1 MTAAAAPTRQADP
14 LVVAIAY
21 LGFIVLGIPGA
32 LLGVAT
38 PSIRENFALTLD
50 TFGLLFIATT
60 SGYFLASVISGRL
73 FARFGAA
80 AIFGASAVVSAVGL
94 LGYIISPSWLIM
106 LAFGVVAG
114 LGAGLLDAGMNIYFA
129 AHFGPRLMNWLHACF
144 GIGAT
149 IGPLLMTFIL
159 NAGGTWRTGYIMV
172 GGLYG
177 GLALLFFLTQARW
190 GGGAPQSKT
199 DAPAPVSAS
208 AQETLRLPIVWVGIL
223 LFIAYAGLEMSA
235 GQWAFSLFTEARSV
249 DQNTAGLWVSIYW
262 GSFTVGRIVFGAIV
276 TYVKPATLIRACTG
290 LVLVGALLLWW
301 NPIPESGLIALSL
314 YGFALAPIFALLVT
328 NTQDTLGPKHG
339 PNAIGFQVGAA
350 SLGLGVLPGLIGV
363 LAEATG
369 SLEVVPPIL
378 LVLVAIMA
386 ILYELTHN
394 PRLAHVRDDG

>member
-1 MTAAAAPTRQADP
+1 MTAAAASTRQADP
-14 LVVAIAY
+14 LVVVIAY
-21 LGFIVLGIPGA
+21 LGFIILGIPGA

-50 TFGLLFIATT
+50 TFGLLFVATT

-73 FARFGAA
+73 FARFRAA
-80 AIFGASAVVSAVGL
+80 VIFGASATISAVGL
-94 LGYIISPSWLIM
+94 LGYTIAPVWLVM

-144 GIGAT
+144 GIGST
-149 IGPLLMTFIL
+149 LGPLLMTSIL
-159 NAGGTWRTGYIMV
+159 NAEGTWRTGYIIV

-190 GGGAPQSKT
+190 GPGAPAGTTGRSASVG
-199 DAPAPVSAS
+199 APAR
-208 AQETLRLPIVWVGIL
+208 ETLRLPIVWVGIL

-235 GQWAFSLFTEARSV
+235 GQWAFSLFTEARAI
-249 DQNTAGLWVSIYW
+249 DQNTAGVWVSIYW
-262 GSFTVGRIVFGAIV
+262 GSFTVGRIIFGAIV
-276 TYVKPATLIRACTG
+276 TYVRPALLIRACIG
-290 LVLVGALLLWW
+290 LVLLGALLLWW
-301 NPIPESGLIALSL
+301 NPLPESGLVALAL

-328 NTQDTLGPKHG
+328 NTQERLGPKHG

-350 SLGLGVLPGLIGV
+350 SIGLGVLPGLIGV
-363 LAEATG
+363 AAEATG

-378 LVLVAIMA
+378 ILMVLIMA
-386 ILYELTHN
+386 ALYELTHN
-394 PRLAHVRDDG
+394 PRLAYVRPKG

>member
-1 MTAAAAPTRQADP
+1 V
-14 LVVAIAY
+14 VVAIAY
-21 LGFIVLGIPGA
+21 IGFIILGLPGA

-38 PSIRENFALTLD
+38 PSIREDFALTLD

-60 SGYFLASVISGRL
+60 SGYFLASVISGRV
-73 FARFGAA
+73 FARFGPGV
-80 AIFGASAVVSAVGL
+80 IFGASGVISALGL
-94 LGYIISPSWLIM
+94 LGYIIAPTWLVL
-106 LAFGVVAG
+106 LAFGVLAG
-114 LGAGLLDAGMNIYFA
+114 FGAGLLDAGMNIYFA

-149 IGPLLMTFIL
+149 LGPLMMTAIL
-159 NAGGTWRTGYIMV
+159 NAGGSWRTGYILA
-172 GGLYG
+172 GTLYG
-177 GLALLFFLTQARW
+177 GLALLFFLTQIRW
-190 GGGAPQSKT
+190 GSIAPAAKT
-199 DAPAPVSAS
+199 DMPAPVSAP

-235 GQWAFSLFTEARSV
+235 GQWAFSLFTESRSV
-249 DQNTAGLWVSIYW
+249 DQNSAGVWVSIYW

-276 TYVKPATLIRACTG
+276 TYVKLALLIRACTG

-301 NPIPESGLIALSL
+301 NPMPESGLIALAL

-378 LVLVAIMA
+378 LVLVLVMA
-386 ILYELTHN
+386 ALYELTHN
-394 PRLAHVRDDG
+394 PRLAHVRDAG